1 MIPTEPKNNH
11 AAAAAWVQGEMTA
24 AESLEFETHLAT
36 CAECQAEVAALRRA
50 KRARQAEAAA
60 AAVATPVAAPVQPEA
75 PAPYGTA
82 SRRTWRLLAG
92 GVLILLLGY
101 ALGWWI
107 WQLAHH

>member
-11 AAAAAWVQGEMTA
+11 AAAAAWVQGAMSA

-36 CAECQAEVAALRRA
+36 CADCQAEVAALRRA
-50 KRARQAEAAA
+50 KRARQAAAA
-60 AAVATPVAAPVQPEA
+60 SAPAAAPAPMKPEI
-75 PAPYGTA
+75 PAPYGGA
-82 SRRTWRLLAG
+82 SRRTWRMLAG

>member
-1 MIPTEPKNNH
+1 MIPTETTNNH
-11 AAAAAWVQGEMTA
+11 AAAAAWVQGAMTE

-50 KRARQAEAAA
+50 KRARQAEAASD
-60 AAVATPVAAPVQPEA
+60 PA
-75 PAPYGTA
+75 PAPAPTQSETPVPYGGA
-82 SRRTWRLLAG
+82 SRRTWRILAG